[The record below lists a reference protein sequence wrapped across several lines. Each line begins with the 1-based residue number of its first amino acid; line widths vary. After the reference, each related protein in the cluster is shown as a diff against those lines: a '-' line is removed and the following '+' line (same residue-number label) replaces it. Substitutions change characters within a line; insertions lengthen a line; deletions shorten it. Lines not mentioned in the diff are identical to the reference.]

1 MHKTW
6 FSNKIVRILIF
17 FICFILH
24 SCSTLKIDGIR
35 YNKSDLA
42 KLTWEEREYM
52 MSVLISDIC
61 NLTCGNCNSHKRSFD
76 SYWIKPGLIG
86 ISAKIQYVDYHPG
99 PKYAH
104 KSKSFKRVIFKAEKG
119 KRYHVEGSW
128 DIAKH
133 HFNIAD
139 FLESSYVYVK
149 QGDYIVSPV
158 PVITGRSE
166 KYKLGIHPDLVEPL
180 DNELRLLLYK

>member
-24 SCSTLKIDGIR
+24 SCSTVKIDGIK

-42 KLTWEEREYM
+42 KLTWEEREHTT
-52 MSVLISDIC
+52 SVLISDIC
-61 NLTCGNCNSHKRSFD
+61 NLTCGNCNSHNKSFD

-86 ISAKIQYVDYHPG
+86 ISAKIQYVDYFSG
-99 PKYAH
+99 PKHIY
-104 KSKSFKRVIFKAEKG
+104 KSKPCKIVIFKAQKG
-119 KRYHVEGSW
+119 KRYHMEGSW

-133 HFNIAD
+133 HFNIAGI
-139 FLESSYVYVK
+139 LESCYVYVK
-149 QGDYIVSPV
+149 QGDYIVSELPS
-158 PVITGRSE
+158 PPRRPE
-166 KYKLGIHPDLVEPL
+166 AYKVGIDPEWMEYLR
-180 DNELRLLLYK
+180 NELRLLLHK